1 MATALRRSRQAL
13 TMLVVGLSAAG
24 PGRAVAQQERNRDDP
39 FARMEY
45 FYRQRAYPLQRV
57 PPGAL
62 QAARAAY
69 GARWPAA
76 VRAQRLQ
83 AASSL
88 GAWAGFGPSPILS
101 GGARYAGRV
110 TSIAVGLS
118 TSRTRSE
125 EHTSE
130 LQSPCNLVCRL
141 LLEKKKKHMM
151 KSILEIRT
159 HRTQSIVKPNIRRSI
174 NQRQR
179 TSFINSFHERKLR
192 FTVNRT
198 SRAIQMR

>member
-1 MATALRRSRQAL
+1 MATASRRSRQAL

-76 VRAQRLQ
+76 VGAQRLQ

-88 GAWAGFGPSPILS
+88 GAWAGFGPRPILS
-101 GGARYAGRV
+101 GGWRSGGGV
-110 TSIAVGLS
+110 TS
-118 TSRTRSE
+118 
-125 EHTSE
+125 
-130 LQSPCNLVCRL
+130 P
-141 LLEKKKKHMM
+141 
-151 KSILEIRT
+151 
-159 HRTQSIVKPNIRRSI
+159 PPPPPPPP
-174 NQRQR
+174 
-179 TSFINSFHERKLR
+179 
-192 FTVNRT
+192 
-198 SRAIQMR
+198 

>member
-1 MATALRRSRQAL
+1 MATASRRSRQAL

-88 GAWAGFGPSPILS
+88 GAWAGFGPSPILTFCILV
-101 GGARYAGRV
+101 RLRV
-110 TSIAVGLS
+110 RHRPCFRMLS
-118 TSRTRSE
+118 LLQPTKPAYQCRQTRAIFRTHCR
-125 EHTSE
+125 E
-130 LQSPCNLVCRL
+130 LQSQSTAGLDTPHNSVGPNLPL
-141 LLEKKKKHMM
+141 LDK
-151 KSILEIRT
+151 EIEVGRRT
-159 HRTQSIVKPNIRRSI
+159 HAVRRCGLDKQTTQTQI
-174 NQRQR
+174 
-179 TSFINSFHERKLR
+179 TNS
-192 FTVNRT
+192 
-198 SRAIQMR
+198 

>member
-1 MATALRRSRQAL
+1 MATASRRSRQAL

-24 PGRAVAQQERNRDDP
+24 PGRAVAQQDRNRDDP
-39 FARMEY
+39 VARMEY

-101 GGARYAGRV
+101 GGARDAGHR
-110 TSIAVGLS
+110 SESGWG
-118 TSRTRSE
+118 RTLPQRQDSRSE

-130 LQSPCNLVCRL
+130 LQS
-141 LLEKKKKHMM
+141 
-151 KSILEIRT
+151 
-159 HRTQSIVKPNIRRSI
+159 RS
-174 NQRQR
+174 
-179 TSFINSFHERKLR
+179 
-192 FTVNRT
+192 
-198 SRAIQMR
+198 

>member
-76 VRAQRLQ
+76 VRAQDRKSTRLN
-83 AASSL
+83 SSH
-88 GAWAGFGPSPILS
+88 GYIS
-101 GGARYAGRV
+101 YAV
-110 TSIAVGLS
+110 FCL
-118 TSRTRSE
+118 
-125 EHTSE
+125 
-130 LQSPCNLVCRL
+130 
-141 LLEKKKKHMM
+141 KKK
-151 KSILEIRT
+151 
-159 HRTQSIVKPNIRRSI
+159 
-174 NQRQR
+174 
-179 TSFINSFHERKLR
+179 
-192 FTVNRT
+192 
-198 SRAIQMR
+198 